1 MGGGDL
7 NLKKSW
13 HPSTLRNIERVWK
26 AEQKH
31 EAEKQKIEQ
40 LQKELAEERAR
51 EEIQQFAE
59 DQGVIKKKEEKL
71 DWMYQGPSAMV
82 NREEYLMGRK
92 IDRTFETLQMIE
104 NGEESRKDEVKRH
117 FKNGCNRTV
126 FRARHLAAV

>member
-1 MGGGDL
+1 ML
-7 NLKKSW
+7 WYSLQNLKKSW

-104 NGEESRKDEVKRH
+104 NGEESRKDEATEVKC
-117 FKNGCNRTV
+117 NYPINRT
-126 FRARHLAAV
+126 LDI